1 MRDASDC
8 GWSGIRCGCDGDR
21 SGGGSVPWGVIG
33 DTLPESGF
41 AGRIGVVMRGLGA
54 VECDDCWGGELGV
67 CWGGELGV
75 F

>member
-21 SGGGSVPWGVIG
+21 SDGGAPWGVIG

-41 AGRIGVVMRGLGA
+41 AGRIGVVMRGLG
-54 VECDDCWGGELGV
+54 VDECDDCWGGELGV
-67 CWGGELGV
+67 CWGGE
-75 F
+75 